1 MLRQRLLFGLG
12 MGIFLLLQFSDCI
25 VPTALN
31 PKTMRCCA
39 AMPCTPANR
48 AYGCCKTTKSAH
60 EEHFQPAV
68 KASPQPTAAI
78 GIARISELYFSNSP
92 STSARPLDSSEYAP
106 PVDLYSLYHSLLI

>member
-1 MLRQRLLFGLG
+1 MLRQRLLFGLA

-48 AYGCCKTTKSAH
+48 AYGCCKTTKSAY

-68 KASPQPTAAI
+68 KASLQSTAAV
-78 GIARISELYFSNSP
+78 GVVRISELDFSSSP
-92 STSARPLDSSEYAP
+92 STSARPRDTNEHAP